1 MGTAKRAR
9 QKANR
14 QARLEAAVEAQQK
27 AKTRRRYLGFVLVA
41 VAFLGG
47 AFLINR
53 LAGNGGDDATDA
65 ATPTTAVDGSATT
78 AAPAGFAYGVAA
90 CPAAGAEKTTTF
102 AAAPKLCIDPA
113 KAYTAVFDT
122 TAGSI
127 TVQLDTARTPGTV
140 NNFVVLA
147 GWRYY
152 ENSQFFR
159 TDPSIGI
166 IQGGGKSNK
175 DTPGYTI
182 PDEGSGYTYEPGQL
196 VMARTAAPNSAGG
209 QFFFTV
215 DSKASALN
223 GQGTYVPFG
232 TVTSGLDVLQKIL
245 ASHVAEAG
253 NPLGGSPDPAVIVRS
268 VTVTER

>member
-1 MGTAKRAR
+1 MGTAKRER

-27 AKTRRRYLGFVLVA
+27 AKTRRRYLGFVLIA
-41 VAFLGG
+41 VVFLGG

-53 LAGNGGDDATDA
+53 LSGGGDDAATEEATGAGDA
-65 ATPTTAVDGSATT
+65 STSTT
-78 AAPAGFAYGVAA
+78 AAAAGFAYGVGE
-90 CPAAGAEKTTTF
+90 CPTAGAERTTTF
-102 AAAPKLCIDPA
+102 KVAPKQCIDPS
-113 KAYTAVFDT
+113 KSYTAVFET
-122 TAGSI
+122 SAGSI
-127 TVQLDTARTPGTV
+127 TVALDTARAPGTV
-140 NNFVVLA
+140 NNFVALA

-152 ENSQFFR
+152 ENSLLFR

-166 IQGGGKSNK
+166 IQGGGRTNK

-182 PDEGSGYTYEPGQL
+182 PDEGSGYAYSPGQL
-196 VMARTAAPNSAGG
+196 VMARTAAPNSAGA

-215 DSKASALN
+215 DDKASDLN

-232 TVTSGLDVLQKIL
+232 TVTSGLDVLQRIL

-253 NPLGGSPDPAVIVRS
+253 NPLGGAPDPAVVVRG
-268 VTVTER
+268 VTITEG